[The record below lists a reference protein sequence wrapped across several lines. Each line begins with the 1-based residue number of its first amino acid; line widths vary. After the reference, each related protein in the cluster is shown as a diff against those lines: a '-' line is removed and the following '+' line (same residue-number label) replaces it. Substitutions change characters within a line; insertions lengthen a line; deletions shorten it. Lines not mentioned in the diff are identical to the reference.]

1 MNAAARPAK
10 RDEERRQKY
19 MAFRVNIEEAAE
31 IEALAKHHHFSTAEY
46 LRRTALGY
54 LHADRDVVA
63 EKNK

>member
-19 MAFRVNIEEAAE
+19 MAFRVNAEEATE
-31 IEALAKHHHFSTAEY
+31 IEALAKHYHFSIAEY
-46 LRRTALGY
+46 LRRSALGY
-54 LHADRDVVA
+54 LHADRNVVT